1 MKLTEL
7 GVEAGDWI
15 AITCATIPG
24 SDCKVL
30 IAGPE
35 KQRVDLLEAAVAHA
49 VKTHGYQD
57 TPEVR
62 THLSGG
68 FEPVSS

>member
-7 GVEAGDWI
+7 GAQTGDWI
-15 AITCATIPG
+15 GITCATIPG

-35 KQRVDLLEAAVAHA
+35 KQREDLVAAAVAHA
-49 VKTHGYQD
+49 VNTHGYQD

-62 THLSGG
+62 TTLSGA
-68 FEPVSS
+68 FESVS